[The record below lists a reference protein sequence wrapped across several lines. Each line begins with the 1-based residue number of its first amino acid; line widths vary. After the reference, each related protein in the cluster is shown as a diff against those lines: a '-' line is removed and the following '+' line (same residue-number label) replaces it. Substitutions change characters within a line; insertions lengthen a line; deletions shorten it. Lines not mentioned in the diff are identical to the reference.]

1 MTALELMISG
11 IAAPQGS
18 KKIGKHRRTG
28 APLLIDDNK
37 SLKAWRERAEQQL
50 RKAWAGRAPISSA
63 VYVSLSFYLP
73 RPAGHYGTGRNAGI
87 LRPSAPLW
95 PAVRP
100 DNDKLQRA
108 VFDALQA
115 SGVLEEDSRVVGVTS
130 WKNYADAIEPGVRV
144 SVSLLEGAGNE

>member
-1 MTALELMISG
+1 MSELSVTLAG
-11 IAAPQGS
+11 VPAPQGS
-18 KKIGKHRRTG
+18 KKIGRNRRTG
-28 APLLIDDNK
+28 GPVLIDDNQN
-37 SLKAWRERAEQQL
+37 LKAWRESAEHQL

-63 VYVSLSFYLP
+63 VWVSLSFYLP

-95 PAVRP
+95 PAVKP

-115 SGVLEEDSRVVGVTS
+115 AGVLQEDSRVVGVVS
-130 WKNYADAIEPGVRV
+130 WKHYADAIEPGVRV
-144 SVSLLEGAGNE
+144 SVALLDGGTNE